1 MLGPGWTSRRLQ
13 AVLAEMLTDPR
24 SRATVAGARLTYRDR
39 SERLSAALRREG
51 LPIMPADG
59 INLWLPVVD
68 ERSAE
73 VSLASAGITVAAG
86 SPFVMD
92 GAVGRHL
99 RVTAG
104 SAEVDAAAVAGALA
118 AAARAVLP

>member
-1 MLGPGWTSRRLQ
+1 
-13 AVLAEMLTDPR
+13 MLTDPR
-24 SRATVAGARLTYRDR
+24 ARATVAAARLTYRDR
-39 SERLSAALRREG
+39 FERLSAALRREG
-51 LPIMPADG
+51 IPATPADG

-68 ERSAE
+68 ERAAE

-86 SPFVMD
+86 APFVIDD
-92 GAVGRHL
+92 GSGPHV

-104 SAEVDAAAVAGALA
+104 SAEVDAAAVASALA